1 MLSKKECYGG
11 LLGAML
17 NGHICRPLRKSFCFS
32 VAARVETVRKF
43 EVSLLIQD
51 FRVAAWLS
59 TVPSTGR
66 LLRKYGSHCI
76 LGRAYHQRI
85 PDVTWSS
92 SGLGEFPGRKL
103 DVAPTPNDTR
113 R

>member
-66 LLRKYGSHCI
+66 LLRKYGSHCR
-76 LGRAYHQRI
+76 LGRAYHQRL
-85 PDVTWSS
+85 SS
-92 SGLGEFPGRKL
+92 
-103 DVAPTPNDTR
+103 TDTR
-113 R
+113 CYLVILRSRRILWQEAGRGTYC